1 MSCWDQTLLTL
12 LFLFSSAI
20 FRLQRIYEGR
30 SNLLFQLL
38 KLKLSS
44 NLCISRS
51 FPINTGST
59 ESNTEPSA
67 SHQYPKTS
75 GEPLPPIMD
84 VLASPVTNE
93 VAMELQ
99 LLAELAND
107 IFGTGQVFSAG
118 RNLTPLNGT
127 ALSGE
132 KKGCGWAR
140 HAGATA
146 LVHMCVCVC
155 VGVCVLVYYYIWKD
169 LLESRTLEENSKIYI
184 KNEGVLRHQSR
195 DTLTHSTW
203 WTDKL
208 HVTFFGETVIWFKSP
223 KMKKAGF
230 YVAGLCKKL
239 SERKWQQLQICLLE
253 PDGTNNFNEAVHIMQ
268 TKTILHR

>member
-1 MSCWDQTLLTL
+1 
-12 LFLFSSAI
+12 
-20 FRLQRIYEGR
+20 
-30 SNLLFQLL
+30 
-38 KLKLSS
+38 
-44 NLCISRS
+44 
-51 FPINTGST
+51 
-59 ESNTEPSA
+59 
-67 SHQYPKTS
+67 
-75 GEPLPPIMD
+75 
-84 VLASPVTNE
+84 
-93 VAMELQ
+93 MELQ

-146 LVHMCVCVC
+146 LVHAC
-155 VGVCVLVYYYIWKD
+155 VCVLVYYYIWKD

-195 DTLTHSTW
+195 NTLTHLTW

-208 HVTFFGETVIWFKSP
+208 HITFFVEIVIWFKSSCFSSLFVVCP
-223 KMKKAGF
+223 KWRRQVFMLRDYVKSCLEENGNSCKFVSLNQTAQTTLMKLF
-230 YVAGLCKKL
+230 
-239 SERKWQQLQICLLE
+239 I
-253 PDGTNNFNEAVHIMQ
+253 
-268 TKTILHR
+268 